1 MAIGHRQGSPE
12 SLENGQWQAQVMM
25 DAAMTEPGNAGWDG
39 RSSVMPP
46 SVDVLMLAYNVAP
59 FIAEAV
65 EGVLAQ
71 RTGFP
76 VRLIIAEDG
85 STDGTTALCERLAQ
99 AYPGRILYIPGEVN
113 LGIAART
120 LKGLEQCT
128 AKYVAICDS
137 DDRWT
142 DPMKLADQVGFL
154 EAHPDH
160 GVSYTDVD
168 IMSRD
173 GTVLAD
179 DGYAGIRAHYV
190 AGEVFVP
197 LLQGNFINNSTAVAR
212 RELLAELRPNA
223 CRDNLIGDHLRWLQ
237 SAMRSRVHLLP
248 RRTTAYRLGGITSR
262 PGVHARN
269 KQVMSA
275 ALGALILEH
284 CSFKPRLSAGERAVL
299 FRKTLGVLGRSG
311 TGLSQKVALL
321 VPLVKYIP
329 ASMDEWRAVFCKTGN
344 DPAA

>member
-1 MAIGHRQGSPE
+1 MR
-12 SLENGQWQAQVMM
+12 
-25 DAAMTEPGNAGWDG
+25 EPGNEEIQD
-39 RSSVMPP
+39 SSTVMAP
-46 SVDVLMLAYNVAP
+46 SVDVLMLAHNVAP
-59 FIAEAV
+59 FIVEAV

-85 STDGTTALCERLAQ
+85 STDGTTDLCGKLAQ

-120 LKGLEQCT
+120 LKGLERCT

-142 DPMKLADQVGFL
+142 DPMKLADQVSFL

-168 IMSRD
+168 IMSRE
-173 GTVLAD
+173 GAVLAH
-179 DGYAGIRAHYV
+179 DGYAGIRARY
-190 AGEVFVP
+190 AEGDVFVQ

-223 CRDNLIGDHLRWLQ
+223 CRDDLIGDHLRWLQ
-237 SAMRSRVHLLP
+237 SAIRSQVHFLP
-248 RRTTAYRLGGITSR
+248 RRTTDYRLGGITSR

-269 KQVMSA
+269 KRVMSSV
-275 ALGALILEH
+275 LGRLISEH
-284 CSFKPRLSAGERAVL
+284 ARFKPRLSARDKAVL

-311 TGLSQKVALL
+311 TALSVKTALL

-329 ASMDEWRAVFCKTGN
+329 ASIGEWRAVFRKGVN
-344 DPAA
+344 GLVAK

>member
-1 MAIGHRQGSPE
+1 
-12 SLENGQWQAQVMM
+12 
-25 DAAMTEPGNAGWDG
+25 MTEPVNAGRDD
-39 RSSVMPP
+39 RSTVMPP
-46 SVDVLMLAYNVAP
+46 SVDVLMLAHNVAP

-65 EGVLAQ
+65 EGVLTQ
-71 RTGFP
+71 RTRFP

-99 AYPGRILYIPGEVN
+99 AHPERILYIPGEVN

-142 DPMKLADQVGFL
+142 DTMKLADQVGFL
-154 EAHPDH
+154 ESHPDH

-168 IMSRD
+168 IVSRD
-173 GTVLAD
+173 GAVLAD
-179 DGYAGIRAHYV
+179 DGYAGIRACY
-190 AGEVFVP
+190 AEGAVFVP

-237 SAMRSRVHLLP
+237 SAMRSQVHFLP
-248 RRTTAYRLGGITSR
+248 RRTTAYRFGGITSQ

-269 KQVMSA
+269 KRIMSS
-275 ALGALILEH
+275 ALGGLILEH
-284 CSFKPRLSAGERAVL
+284 SRFKPRLSAREKAVL
-299 FRKTLGVLGRSG
+299 FRKAAGVLGRSG
-311 TGLSQKVALL
+311 TALSLRVALL

-329 ASMDEWRAVFCKTGN
+329 ASIHEWRAVFRKPGN
-344 DPAA
+344 GPVA

>member
-1 MAIGHRQGSPE
+1 MR
-12 SLENGQWQAQVMM
+12 
-25 DAAMTEPGNAGWDG
+25 EPGSEETNDG
-39 RSSVMPP
+39 STMMTP

-85 STDGTTALCERLAQ
+85 STDGTTTLCERLAQ
-99 AYPGRILYIPGEVN
+99 AHPGRILYIPGEAN

-142 DPMKLADQVGFL
+142 DTMKLADQVGFL
-154 EAHPDH
+154 ESHPDH
-160 GVSYTDVD
+160 GVSYTDVE
-168 IMSRD
+168 IISRD
-173 GTVLAD
+173 GAVLEED
-179 DGYAGIRAHYV
+179 DYAGVRACYV
-190 AGEVFVP
+190 EGAVFVP

-237 SAMRSRVHLLP
+237 SAMRSRVHFLP
-248 RRTTAYRLGGITSR
+248 RRTTGYRLGGITSQ
-262 PGVHARN
+262 PDVHARN
-269 KQVMSA
+269 KRIMSA
-275 ALGALILEH
+275 ALGGLILEH
-284 CSFKPRLSAGERAVL
+284 SRFKPRLSAREKAVL
-299 FRKTLGVLGRSG
+299 FRKTAGVIGRSG
-311 TGLSQKVALL
+311 TALSLRAALL

-329 ASMDEWRAVFCKTGN
+329 ASIGEWRAVFRKTGKG
-344 DPAA
+344 PLACGH